1 MNPTVFALLDDRE
14 STPARPTS
22 RLYTGFVREH
32 RCEDAATLD
41 AVWAQV
47 EADQAAGLQAVLLAD
62 YEWGAQLVGA
72 GHRPPEPGQP
82 PWALRVLMF
91 ERLERLSREAAG
103 DWLVAQEAREDAA
116 TPWGVAAPG
125 GGPLAES
132 PGPAGITGLQASLD
146 RDAFHRDIE
155 TIREAIRNGETYQ
168 VNYTY
173 RLHFAA
179 HGTPAALYRRMRA
192 RQPVRYGAYLALP
205 AVPGFAGAGPSH
217 VLSCSPELFVRIEDG
232 GLIAQP
238 MKGTARREFIPEGDS
253 ETARGLHED
262 VKNRA
267 ENLMIVDLLRNDL
280 SRIAEVGT
288 VKVPALFAVEAH
300 ATVFQMT
307 STIEARPRAGLT
319 MPELL
324 RALYP
329 CGSITGAPKHQ
340 TMKLIRSLEGTP
352 RGLYTGAIGW
362 FEPPAPGASLGA
374 GCFSVAIRTL
384 TLDAPRAD
392 GLRPGRLG
400 IGAGIVLD
408 SEPEAEYQEC
418 RLKGRF
424 LTGLEPGFTLF
435 ETLHATRREGIRQRT
450 AHLDRLARSA
460 AALGFAFDRAAAEAA
475 LDAALGLGP
484 TRLPATLAE
493 SALARSAWAHRLA
506 EAVAAGQAGEHPA
519 QSDARPD
526 SRAPDALDQPR
537 RLRLDLHPS
546 GRLDTRSATLAPLPA
561 ALHDARGRIRLHRAA
576 LALPDIP
583 HPLAAH
589 KTSRRQHYDD
599 AVRAAEAADA
609 FDALF
614 FTADGRLVEGG
625 RSSVFV
631 RLDGCW
637 YTPPVADGA
646 LPGVMR
652 AALLADPALGARE
665 RSITAAELARAEELI
680 VCNALRGALAA
691 VFEDGAAL

>member
-32 RCEDAATLD
+32 RCEDAALLD

-91 ERLERLSREAAG
+91 ERLEQLSREAAG

-125 GGPLAES
+125 GDPLAES

-155 TIREAIRNGETYQ
+155 TIREAIRKGETYQ

-179 HGTPAALYRRMRA
+179 HGTPAALYRRLRA

-217 VLSCSPELFVRIEDG
+217 VLSCSPELFVRIDG
-232 GLIAQP
+232 GRLIAQP

-362 FEPPAPGASLGA
+362 FEPPAPGASLGS
-374 GCFSVAIRTL
+374 GCLSVAIRTL

-435 ETLHATRREGIRQRT
+435 ETLHATRREGIRHRA

-460 AALGFAFDRAAAEAA
+460 DALGFAFDRAAAEAA

-484 TRLPATLAE
+484 TRLPAELAG
-493 SALARSAWAHRLA
+493 SALAEPPPPDEAGRL
-506 EAVAAGQAGEHPA
+506 
-519 QSDARPD
+519 D
-526 SRAPDALDQPR
+526 SPR

-561 ALHDARGRIRLHRAA
+561 ALHDAQGRIRLRRAA
-576 LALPDIP
+576 LALPDLP

-631 RLDGCW
+631 RLDGRW

-652 AALLADPALGARE
+652 AALLADPALAARE
-665 RSITAAELARAEELI
+665 RSITAAELARAEALI

-691 VFEDGAAL
+691 VFEGAGPAL

>member
-1 MNPTVFALLDDRE
+1 MNDSVFALLDDRE

-22 RLYTGFVREH
+22 RLFTDFVREH

-47 EADQAAGLQAVLLAD
+47 AADQAAGLQAVLLAD

-91 ERLERLSREAAG
+91 ARMERLSREAAG
-103 DWLVAQEAREDAA
+103 DWLIAQEAREDAA
-116 TPWGVAAPG
+116 TPSGAAAPG
-125 GGPLAES
+125 GPELAEA

-146 RDAFHRDIE
+146 REAFHRDIE

-179 HGTPAALYRRMRA
+179 HGTPAALYRRLRA

-205 AVPGFAGAGPSH
+205 AVPGFAGRGPTH
-217 VLSCSPELFVRIEDG
+217 VLSCSPELFVRVDG
-232 GLIAQP
+232 GRLVAQP

-307 STIEARPRAGLT
+307 STIEARPRPGLT

-340 TMKLIRSLEGTP
+340 TMKLIRTLENTP

-362 FEPPAPGASLGA
+362 FEPPAAGATLGS
-374 GCFSVAIRTL
+374 GCLSVAIRTL

-408 SEPEAEYQEC
+408 SEAEAEYQEC

-435 ETLHATRREGIRQRT
+435 ETLHATRREGIRRR
-450 AHLDRLARSA
+450 AEHLDRLARSA
-460 AALGFAFDRAAAEAA
+460 DALGFAFDRAAAEAA

-484 TRLPATLAE
+484 TRLPAGLAG
-493 SALARSAWAHRLA
+493 SALAEPPAPG
-506 EAVAAGQAGEHPA
+506 EAGG
-519 QSDARPD
+519 
-526 SRAPDALDQPR
+526 LDTPR
-537 RLRLDLHPS
+537 RLRLDLHPG

-561 ALHDARGRIRLHRAA
+561 ALHDAQGRVRLRRAA
-576 LALPDIP
+576 LALPDTP

-589 KTSRRQHYDD
+589 KTSRRAHYDA

-614 FTADGRLVEGG
+614 FTVDGRLVEGG

-631 RLDGCW
+631 RLDGRW
-637 YTPPVADGA
+637 HTPPVADGA

-652 AALLADPALGARE
+652 AALLADPALAATE
-665 RSITAAELARAEELI
+665 RSITAAELARAEALI
-680 VCNALRGALAA
+680 VCNALRGALPA